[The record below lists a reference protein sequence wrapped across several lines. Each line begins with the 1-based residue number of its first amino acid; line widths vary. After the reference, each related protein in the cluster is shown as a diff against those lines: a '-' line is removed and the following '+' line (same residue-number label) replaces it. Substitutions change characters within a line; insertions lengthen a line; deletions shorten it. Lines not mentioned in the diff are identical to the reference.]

1 MIVRRYQDLTT
12 WQLTEGLKLATFR
25 AIRGSND
32 GWRDLRFRGQI
43 VSSARAPSKHVA
55 EGFLRKNPG
64 EFSRFLT
71 YAISSIG
78 ETEGHLRDGV
88 ELGYWPEA
96 DCQEA
101 LRWAKRSSVAVMR
114 LKHTQDRRAEEERQR
129 KRSRKAPRDQDP
141 GNIV

>member
-1 MIVRRYQDLTT
+1 MVVRRYQDLTT
-12 WQLTEGLKLATFR
+12 WQLTEGLKLETFR
-25 AIRGSND
+25 LIRSSKD

-43 VSSARAPSKHVA
+43 VASARAPSKHVS
-55 EGFLRKNPG
+55 EGFLRKNAG
-64 EFSRFLT
+64 EFSRFLA

-78 ETEGHLRDGV
+78 ETEGHLRDGA
-88 ELGYWPEA
+88 ELGYWLEA

-114 LKHTQDRRAEEERQR
+114 LKHTQDRRAEEERER
-129 KRSRKAPRDQDP
+129 KRLKGRKRDQDP

>member
-12 WQLTEGLKLATFR
+12 WQLTEGLKLETFR
-25 AIRGSND
+25 VIRGSKD

-43 VSSARAPSKHVA
+43 VASRPSKHVGGLSP
-55 EGFLRKNPG
+55 EERG
-64 EFSRFLT
+64 EFSRFLA

-88 ELGYWPEA
+88 ELGYWLEA

-114 LKHTQDRRAEEERQR
+114 LKHTQDRRAEEERQQKRR
-129 KRSRKAPRDQDP
+129 KKAPRDQDP
-141 GNIV
+141 SNIV